1 MGNAT
6 MTSMAGRAVPV
17 GQGTPIGRRAAWIFV
32 AALAVAAA
40 VSGGALSVRA
50 MNTRTDRGPFAV
62 NETVPTAFGAVAV
75 EAAST
80 LGGPTQ
86 RALSSVTHGINAL
99 VKPDEMQV
107 ETTVT
112 VTNLSKH
119 LAHYSPAEFRLAVG
133 AHGAVYDVARSS
145 VGEGTLQP
153 DSNIELRLIY
163 VAKLSA
169 GDLFLRYAE
178 PGKGAVVFSIGH
190 GSGEPQVAHGEPTVP
205 VLPSDLQDH
214 NHR

>member
-6 MTSMAGRAVPV
+6 MTSTAGRALPV

-86 RALSSVTHGINAL
+86 RG
-99 VKPDEMQV
+99 
-107 ETTVT
+107 
-112 VTNLSKH
+112 
-119 LAHYSPAEFRLAVG
+119 YGFR
-133 AHGAVYDVARSS
+133 
-145 VGEGTLQP
+145 
-153 DSNIELRLIY
+153 
-163 VAKLSA
+163 SA
-169 GDLFLRYAE
+169 GIPKSGPPVFPEGDKPLTGRSELPVRQS
-178 PGKGAVVFSIGH
+178 KAVV
-190 GSGEPQVAHGEPTVP
+190 
-205 VLPSDLQDH
+205 
-214 NHR
+214 